1 MKISADKIT
10 SRKNLMLS
18 ELIKLDDKKHRDEAR
33 SFRFDGKKLF
43 IEAVENRVS
52 IKKIFL
58 CESRFGELM
67 GLIREREAALEGTLI
82 LTVSDDIFMKISPE
96 NAPEGIICVADYMAK
111 HERSAFG
118 DGIFEQATS
127 GSPVLL
133 LESVRDP
140 GNVGTIIRSAAAFG
154 VKTVC
159 MSRDC
164 ADIYNPKT
172 LRAAMGALFG
182 TNILYF
188 DDIKAAIKGLQ
199 DSGRSVYAAALDRN
213 AVRLGDVTLSA
224 SDCVVIGNEGH
235 GLSECTIAACDKSL
249 FIPMEANSESL
260 NAAIA
265 ASVIMWNIYMNR

>member
-1 MKISADKIT
+1 
-10 SRKNLMLS
+10 
-18 ELIKLDDKKHRDEAR
+18 
-33 SFRFDGKKLF
+33 
-43 IEAVENRVS
+43 
-52 IKKIFL
+52 
-58 CESRFGELM
+58 M

-111 HERSAFG
+111 HERAAFG
-118 DGIFEQATS
+118 NAAFEQATS
-127 GSPVLL
+127 GCSVLL

-164 ADIYNPKT
+164 ADIYNSKT

-224 SDCVVIGNEGH
+224 LDCVVIGNEGH
-235 GLSECTIAACDKSL
+235 GLSEGTIAACDKSL
-249 FIPMEANSESL
+249 FIPMEPNSESL

-265 ASVIMWNIYMNR
+265 ASVIMWNIYVNR